1 MAKSVPSPGRK
12 SSTPG
17 RGKRVPLL
25 IMVVHAK
32 PMRGVPMKRGKP
44 SKSKR

>member
-12 SSTPG
+12 SNAG
-17 RGKRVPLL
+17 RGKRVPVL
-25 IMVVHAK
+25 IMVLHAK
-32 PMRGVPMKRGKP
+32 PMPQRAMKRGKP

>member
-1 MAKSVPSPGRK
+1 MASKGRMVRK
-12 SSTPG
+12 AAAPPA
-17 RGKRVPLL
+17 GKRVPLL

-32 PMRGVPMKRGKP
+32 PMPQRAMKRGKP